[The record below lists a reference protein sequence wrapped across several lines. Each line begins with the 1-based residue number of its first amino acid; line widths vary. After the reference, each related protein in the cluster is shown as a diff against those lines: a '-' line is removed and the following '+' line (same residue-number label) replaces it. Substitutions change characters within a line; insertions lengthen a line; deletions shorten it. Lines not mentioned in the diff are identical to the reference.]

1 MATRCRNRSFT
12 LILRTIINDG
22 VVKSSDILRCCG
34 FPDTRH
40 TTCMVSRLE
49 NHNALSIE
57 IFT

>member
-1 MATRCRNRSFT
+1 MKN
-12 LILRTIINDG
+12 G
-22 VVKSSDILRCCG
+22 VVKSYDILRCCD

-49 NHNALSIE
+49 NHNNLSIE

>member
-1 MATRCRNRSFT
+1 MCNE
-12 LILRTIINDG
+12 LNLDG

-34 FPDTRH
+34 SPDTRH

-49 NHNALSIE
+49 NHNILSIE